1 MEMKA
6 NSFMFITYF
15 PFEKKTMRLKVS
27 KVGVLF
33 IFRDDRKDVDNKSAP
48 FCPIAD
54 M

>member
-1 MEMKA
+1 MKA

-15 PFEKKTMRLKVS
+15 PFENKTMRRKVS

-33 IFRDDRKDVDNKSAP
+33 IFLDDTGRKDVDNKSAP
-48 FCPIAD
+48 FCPIPD